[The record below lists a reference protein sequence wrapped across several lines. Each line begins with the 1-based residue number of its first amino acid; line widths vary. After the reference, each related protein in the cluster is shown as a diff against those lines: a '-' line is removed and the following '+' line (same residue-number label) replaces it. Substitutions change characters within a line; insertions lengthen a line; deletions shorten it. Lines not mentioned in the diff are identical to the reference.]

1 MPGIEI
7 VHRSELA
14 RIRAFYEGVGYG
26 GGVGDSDLAF
36 AATIDGRVAGAVRL
50 CEEAGMI
57 VLRGMHVAPAW
68 QRQGIGRALLARCVP
83 WLDRGEAFCLPYG
96 HLIDLYGEA
105 GFTLTPPKTLP
116 RFLAERLEGYLS
128 KGQRVLA
135 MRRPGTAHMPNKS
148 FASRIA

>member
-7 VHRSELA
+7 EHPSELA
-14 RIRAFYEGVGYG
+14 RLRAFYDEVGYG
-26 GGVGDSDLAF
+26 GGVRDTDLAF
-36 AATIDGRVAGAVRL
+36 TATTDGRIVGAVRL
-50 CEEAGMI
+50 CEEAGVI

-68 QRQGIGRALLARCVP
+68 QRQGIGRALRAACIP
-83 WLDRGEAFCLPYG
+83 WLDRGEAFCLPYD
-96 HLIDLYGEA
+96 HLAGFYGEA
-105 GFTLTPPKTLP
+105 GFTPAPLETLP

-135 MRRPGTAHMPNKS
+135 MRRPVAPHMPNKS